1 MSRCP
6 KCSYKLILLSNR
18 PKYKCALCSKLYPE
32 KEIELR
38 DFLEWNK
45 QQKTIETEQFIQEE
59 LGKLML
65 KKKIEH
71 LGHSEK
77 SSNLK
82 HININYQK
90 KKNWRKNTSII
101 LKTKIR

>member
-1 MSRCP
+1 
-6 KCSYKLILLSNR
+6 
-18 PKYKCALCSKLYPE
+18 
-32 KEIELR
+32 
-38 DFLEWNK
+38 
-45 QQKTIETEQFIQEE
+45 
-59 LGKLML
+59 ML